1 MGLSSSHA
9 ATLPASPAP
18 SRSRV
23 SPWPWLARGLLF
35 AWLGLLVVLP
45 LGTLV
50 VYALADGPG
59 AFLEALGAPY
69 AAEALVLTLWTA
81 ALTAVLNA
89 VTGTATAWVLVRYRF
104 PGRNLVSGL
113 VDLPFAIPTLVAGLM
128 IVFLFGPQTPLGTW
142 LDTVGLPIAFAPLGI
157 VLALQFITL
166 PFVVRAVEPVLMD
179 LDPAEEEAAATLGAG
194 LLFTFWRVL
203 LPPLLPAIAG
213 GTLQGFARALAEFG
227 SIVVVSGNIPGR
239 TLTASVFI
247 FGEVEA
253 GRNEVATAVCLVLLV
268 LALLLQPAARALN
281 RLAGASHVE

>member
-9 ATLPASPAP
+9 AVLPASQAP
-18 SRSRV
+18 SRRRV
-23 SPWPWLARGLLF
+23 SHWSWLARGILF

-50 VYALADGPG
+50 VYALGDGPG
-59 AFLEALGAPY
+59 AFLQALGAPC

-104 PGRNLVSGL
+104 PGRSLFSGL

-128 IVFLFGPQTPLGTW
+128 IVFLFGPQTPLGGW
-142 LDTVGLPIAFAPLGI
+142 LDDIGLPVAFAPLGI
-157 VLALQFITL
+157 VLSLQFITL

-179 LDPAEEEAAATLGAG
+179 LNPAEEEAAATLGAD
-194 LLFTFWRVL
+194 LLFTFRRVL

-239 TLTASVFI
+239 TLTAPVFI

-253 GRNEVATAVCLVLLV
+253 GRYEVATAVCLVLLV
-268 LALLLQPAARALN
+268 LALLLQPAVRALY